1 MWLVYWGLG
10 CCQYQTGDGKAA
22 IASFEQSLQWI
33 DLRQRDLRLPVDGST
48 IVIESHCSLLLV
60 PFAALQL
67 ADGTWMG
74 DRWSLIYAPSA
85 QTLEKIRQEPSYAP
99 MAGATRWQSGNTV
112 TTTGCRNGGGS
123 DRAHVSGGTT
133 NAADS
138 G

>member
-1 MWLVYWGLG
+1 MIALYQQANDQSGIGKTYAVLASLYLKQKRYSEAEPLYRQAFTIAETGQDQDTLWLVYWGLG

-67 ADGTWMG
+67 ADGT
-74 DRWSLIYAPSA
+74 
-85 QTLEKIRQEPSYAP
+85 
-99 MAGATRWQSGNTV
+99 
-112 TTTGCRNGGGS
+112 
-123 DRAHVSGGTT
+123 
-133 NAADS
+133 
-138 G
+138 